1 MWRCTL
7 YMYHKLTI
15 IYPIFLHYSKSKV
28 VRRCLLEY
36 SISLATLSHHH
47 NEALW
52 KPFMKLKLKKTKAKL
67 RKVLF
72 IFESVHTLYVHVRP
86 FVFIE
91 EVVCPLKSNL
101 LVSENTTYHL
111 EKHYALPSTHIT
123 PTTPVFFSPPSSLF
137 LFSHS
142 LFVHLFSPLFL
153 NLSLPLSIPP
163 SIPSSILFFLD
174 SLILLSIPLPSFLPS
189 IPWFLLPSIP
199 PFFNSLFPPS
209 LPPSIPWSLLSSFDP
224 LTPPSLSSFPLSSL
238 CPSTQYRVRR
248 WQLLK
253 NTRTAIG
260 MSCQVSSWH
269 LWYNKHL
276 QNVLC
281 SNFCWC
287 YLLL

>member
-36 SISLATLSHHH
+36 SILLATLSHHH

-72 IFESVHTLYVHVRP
+72 IFESVHTLCVVYVRP

-111 EKHYALPSTHIT
+111 EKHYTLPSTHIT

-174 SLILLSIPLPSFLPS
+174 SLILPS
-189 IPWFLLPSIP
+189 I
-199 PFFNSLFPPS
+199 LFPPS
-209 LPPSIPWSLLSSFDP
+209 FLWFLDSSFLQSLPPLIPCSLPPSLLQFLDP
-224 LTPPSLSSFPLSSL
+224 SFPLSIPWPLPLFPLFLSPVCAL
-238 CPSTQYRVRR
+238 QLSTEYADDSCWKTQEPLSECPA
-248 WQLLK
+248 K
-253 NTRTAIG
+253 
-260 MSCQVSSWH
+260 
-269 LWYNKHL
+269 
-276 QNVLC
+276 
-281 SNFCWC
+281 
-287 YLLL
+287 